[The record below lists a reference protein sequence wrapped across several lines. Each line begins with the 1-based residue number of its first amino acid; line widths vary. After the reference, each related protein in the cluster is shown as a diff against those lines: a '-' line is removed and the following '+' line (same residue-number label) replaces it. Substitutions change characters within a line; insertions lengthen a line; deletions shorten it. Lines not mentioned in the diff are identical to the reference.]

1 MAGDN
6 ERHDS
11 ESLMAQSIG
20 LNENALVAITRDS
33 LSALRAALFR
43 EVGPSAAALLQEA
56 GFAGGPALYAAFGR
70 WLSSRRLPAPES
82 LAAED
87 FSSRAS
93 EFFRDIGWGSVSV
106 GELAS
111 VMTLDSSDWAEGDPD
126 HPLDFPGCYYSAGA
140 FAEFFGRV
148 AGEPVAVME
157 VECRSMGAERCRF
170 LVGATEIMQRVYDA
184 MGEGVAYDQAVAAG
198 T

>member
-1 MAGDN
+1 
-6 ERHDS
+6 
-11 ESLMAQSIG
+11 L
-20 LNENALVAITRDS
+20 ENRIADFDLKKNP
-33 LSALRAALFR
+33 F
-43 EVGPSAAALLQEA
+43 GPCDR
-56 GFAGGPALYAAFGR
+56 GG
-70 WLSSRRLPAPES
+70 
-82 LAAED
+82 
-87 FSSRAS
+87 
-93 EFFRDIGWGSVSV
+93 
-106 GELAS
+106 
-111 VMTLDSSDWAEGDPD
+111 TD

-157 VECRSMGAERCRF
+157 VECRSMGAERCLF

>member
-1 MAGDN
+1 LAGDN

-11 ESLMAQSIG
+11 ESEWPQSIG

-43 EVGPSAAALLQEA
+43 EVGPSAAAPA
-56 GFAGGPALYAAFGR
+56 AGGGIRRRARAL
-70 WLSSRRLPAPES
+70 RRVRPLAVVAPPPAPES

-87 FSSRAS
+87 FGTRAS
-93 EFFRDIGWGSVSV
+93 EFFRDIGWGSVRV

-126 HPLDFPGCYYSAGA
+126 HPLDFPGCYYTAGA

-157 VECRSMGAERCRF
+157 VECRSMGTERSRF